1 VGPNKFCTFPLFKFL
16 AGSMRDMCSDF
27 ISYCRR
33 YIDSSG
39 LSGPLPSSFSKL
51 TSMKVLYVDKRCSII
66 SFIFIP
72 LNLILFY
79 SSLNS
84 GGRRIMILPG
94 KYLITLGPGVIYLTC
109 KIVIILCFFLIIIW

>member
-1 VGPNKFCTFPLFKFL
+1 
-16 AGSMRDMCSDF
+16 MRDMFSEF
-27 ISYCRR
+27 LSYCRR
-33 YIDSSG
+33 YIDSAG
-39 LSGPLPSSFSKL
+39 LSGSLPSSYSKL
-51 TSMKVLYVDKRCSII
+51 TRMKVLYVDKRCLIS

-94 KYLITLGPGVIYLTC
+94 KYLITLGAGVI
-109 KIVIILCFFLIIIW
+109 